1 MNRRGCS
8 TNYTMGVC
16 IAIAIYF
23 TIFGSWL
30 YSIITASKVLS
41 EQYPMMW
48 NESEVITVSRYY
60 QSVAFTSDHNAV
72 WIYQLD
78 SQPEKEMKIVFRTEE
93 GPLVSHPQEYVKSV

>member
-1 MNRRGCS
+1 MNRS

-16 IAIAIYF
+16 ITVAFYF

-48 NESEVITVSRYY
+48 NGLEIITVSRYY
-60 QSVAFTSDHNAV
+60 QSVSFTSNHNTV

-78 SQPEKEMKIVFRTEE
+78 SQPEKEMKIVIRMEE
-93 GPLVSHPQEYVKSV
+93 VPLVSHPEEYVICEI